1 MIKKLL
7 PVILLL
13 VGTGAGIGAGIA
25 TTPAPEEDAGMKDGG
40 HETESHDEEEAE
52 ASASEFVKLDEQFV
66 VPVIKADK
74 VVSMIVLTLS
84 LETDPGMMDAVYVKK
99 PKLRDLFLRV
109 LFDHSN
115 MGGFRGAFTRSDN
128 MELLRTALREVAQKE
143 MGTEI
148 RDVLITDIGRQDY

>member
-25 TTPAPEEDAGMKDGG
+25 TTPAPEEGDGMKGGG
-40 HETESHDEEEAE
+40 HEAESHHEEADE
-52 ASASEFVKLDEQFV
+52 SPSEFIKLDEQFV

-74 VVSMIVLTLS
+74 VVSMIVLALS
-84 LETDPGMMDAVYVKK
+84 LETDPGMMDAVFVKK